1 MRIEGKRGNALDEVE
16 VEVLEAELLEGV
28 VESSLD
34 EFRLVLRVPEL
45 RLQRTMCDQYRDLCD
60 EKRDSENA
68 R

>member
-45 RLQRTMCDQYRDLCD
+45 RLQRTMCDQYRDLHD
-60 EKRDSENA
+60 EKRDRENA